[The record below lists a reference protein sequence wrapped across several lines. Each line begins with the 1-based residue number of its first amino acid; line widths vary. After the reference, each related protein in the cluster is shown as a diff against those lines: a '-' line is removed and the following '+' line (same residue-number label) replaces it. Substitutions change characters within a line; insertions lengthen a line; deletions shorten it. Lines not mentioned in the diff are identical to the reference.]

1 MNQQD
6 KYTTKYVISRLLSCH
21 IKPYRNK
28 LLIAMAFMAV
38 VAIMNATIVRMTQPV
53 VDDVLVGSDRAK
65 LIWIIGGILGAF
77 FVKGIAEYY
86 QSYLIKFTGQLILTD
101 IQMLMYEHLL
111 KSDLQLIE
119 SQSSGRLISRFTND
133 ISLMRGAVSHLLV
146 GAAKHFLS
154 VLFLIIMMFAMEP
167 TLTLFTFLAFPL
179 AIYPAQQLG
188 RRMRKIAYSTQEHLG
203 NYTAK
208 LDETFQS
215 IKVVKSYI
223 AEDLEASRA
232 KKMIGAICGLYKKG
246 AKFDAM
252 TSPIMEMLNGIVVAA
267 LLLYGSILVMEGK
280 STAGSLFTFI
290 TAFVSAYRPYKSL
303 VALNVDLQDGLAA
316 SRRLFEILDSEPVV
330 RDYAGAKDVHFSHP
344 EIIFE
349 NVSLSFGDKSALKS
363 LNLKIEAGKTTAI
376 VGQSGGGK
384 TSLGNLLVRFYEPT
398 QGRITIGGHNLRD
411 IKLSSLRHQI
421 ALITQ
426 DTMLFDDTILA
437 NIAYSNPAATEAQ
450 IVKAAKAAA
459 AHEFIMELPEGYHTV
474 IGPAGLTLS
483 GGQRQRIS
491 IARAFLKDAPILVMD
506 EATSALD
513 MTSERAVQKAIWL
526 LAKNRTTIIITH
538 RLHSIEDSDK
548 IIVMKRGKLEESGTH
563 EELMKMGAEYKKL
576 YLKDEVT

>member
-1 MNQQD
+1 
-6 KYTTKYVISRLLSCH
+6 
-21 IKPYRNK
+21 
-28 LLIAMAFMAV
+28 MAV

-167 TLTLFTFLAFPL
+167 TLTLFTFVAFPL
-179 AIYPAQQLG
+179 GIYPAQQLG

-576 YLKDEVT
+576 YLKDEVN